1 MIALAALFSF
11 PTAIW
16 SVLLAISLVYWR
28 FVMSGL
34 VHLGEG
40 ADGAGDGLADG
51 ASSAVKGA
59 FEGAGAH
66 GADAPDGPDVDGD
79 VDGGHGDADVDGP
92 DGHGPLH
99 GFLAIFRMR
108 DVPVTVSF
116 SLVVFFAW
124 TTCLVA
130 TAVASKL
137 GYDPNLLVRA
147 LAGLIG
153 APLLSLPLA
162 KLATRPIA
170 PLLMTKKAKSSKDLI
185 GKTCTIRTGKADASF
200 GEAVVK
206 DTGADL
212 VLRVRVDGGSSLSRG
227 QEGLIV
233 GFDEEREEY
242 IVASMEEAMG
252 IDEREEPARKKRQ

>member
-1 MIALAALFSF
+1 MSALAALLAF
-11 PTAIW
+11 PTVVW
-16 SVLLAISLVYWR
+16 SVLLAISLVYWL

-40 ADGAGDGLADG
+40 ADGAADGVADG

-59 FEGAGAH
+59 FEGAGHEAA
-66 GADAPDGPDVDGD
+66 GDAPDADVDA
-79 VDGGHGDADVDGP
+79 GDADVDMDVDGP
-92 DGHGPLH
+92 EAHGPLH
-99 GFLAIFRMR
+99 GFLGLFRMR

-124 TTCLVA
+124 VACLVF
-130 TAVASKL
+130 TAVAAKVGL
-137 GYDPNLLVRA
+137 EAPLAVRA
-147 LAGLIG
+147 LVGLVA
-153 APLLSLPLA
+153 APLFALPLA

-170 PLLMTKKAKSSKDLI
+170 PLLTVKKAKSSKDLI
-185 GKTCTIRTGKADASF
+185 GKTCTIRTGKADATF

-212 VLRVRVDGGSSLSRG
+212 VLRVRVDTGSLSRG
-227 QEGLIV
+227 EEGLIV

-242 IVASMEEAMG
+242 IVASMDEAMG
-252 IDEREEPARKKRQ
+252 MEDPRPTRKKRH